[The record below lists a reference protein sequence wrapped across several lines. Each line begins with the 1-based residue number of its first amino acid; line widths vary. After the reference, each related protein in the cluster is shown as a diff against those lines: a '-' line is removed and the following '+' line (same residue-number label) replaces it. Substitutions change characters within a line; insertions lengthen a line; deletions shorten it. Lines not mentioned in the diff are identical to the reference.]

1 MAGSDLTKNDLKEAF
16 AEALKQ
22 HSRSSS
28 GFGGPTSSSGGKD
41 PMFDQVMS
49 GLTDQFKGLAKFGIG
64 VTTDSFTQLSKGG
77 MRVSDALNILGDNAR
92 GSGVLF
98 GETFGK
104 FSQLLAKGA
113 GFYEDNLDAFR
124 LLSKTGA
131 SFGNSLVAVG
141 EAAAGTRLGI
151 REFTS
156 LIETNNKAF
165 ATLPGGVAA
174 GSKMFAQASQELFD
188 KSGLIDEMTGLG
200 YTTEDLNSLLS
211 ATIVQQR
218 RMGLNDA
225 DARQVAI
232 EQVKSLGK
240 EMDLMAKLTGT
251 SRKEQEDILRKQQED
266 GQVQAALADEMAR
279 GGKNV
284 QEGFNAMTLAAQQ
297 AGPDFQKLSEQIF
310 AMGRP
315 TEDMIGKFNAIGPAA
330 QKALYESAEAAK
342 RGDEVRARELAER
355 AAALATIQQ
364 QSNTNRQLARQ
375 GEKDFM
381 DMQTQTRGFSTQL
394 MDIAAAN
401 KLNLQTEEGITKALE
416 IRRQQVEKE
425 QAASDGATKA
435 LIAIENA
442 TKDASAGIRQGI
454 VNQVNSSSPIG
465 MALKEFYSN
474 LDAAK
479 GKDNK
484 SNLDDAKGKDNKI
497 REASAEA
504 TNAAFSKL
512 IGTIA
517 DTAPSLKNKMKAVE
531 EGLTLSKEQ
540 GTGLTGKS
548 PELIGFITMLDKNSK
563 LNEMILTEA
572 KERKISQEQVIKE
585 MVAKGPEA
593 LDKIVKESLK
603 AKEAELQKEKERSK
617 LSIPEQ
623 RALENKERRQRQQ
636 EGGGG
641 ILDSIQSI
649 TGVGTMSV
657 DRLDILKGVSGFGT
671 REGGTVEKTG
681 KLTEPSDLLA
691 FIHQGERVLNPKETE
706 AFNNLGNKL
715 SNIALPI
722 SDKFSSSMSSM
733 MPKMQQA
740 LASQS
745 TSTVQS
751 TADQMFAGG
760 SNLSLNDVVD
770 RLERLNSTMTAMID
784 VQVDIGNKQIT
795 ATKSSGSS
803 NVYER
808 A

>member
-1 MAGSDLTKNDLKEAF
+1 MSLTKDDLKEAF
-16 AEALKQ
+16 ADALKQ

-28 GFGGPTSSSGGKD
+28 GFGGPTQSSSGGKD
-41 PMFDQVMS
+41 PIFDQVMS

-64 VTTDSFTQLSKGG
+64 ATADSFAQLSKGG

-98 GETFGK
+98 GETLGK
-104 FSQLLAKGA
+104 FSGLLAKGA

-124 LLSKTGA
+124 QLSKSGA

-151 REFTS
+151 REFTN
-156 LIETNNKAF
+156 LIDTNNKAF

-174 GSKMFAQASQELFD
+174 GSKLFSQASQELFD

-211 ATIVQQR
+211 TTIVQQR

-342 RGDEVRARELAER
+342 RGDDVRARELAER
-355 AAALATIQQ
+355 AAALATMQQ

-381 DMQTQTRGFSTQL
+381 DMQVQSRGFSTQL

-416 IRRQQVEKE
+416 IRRKQVEKE

-435 LIAIENA
+435 LIGIENA
-442 TKDASAGIRQGI
+442 TKDASSGIRQGI
-454 VNQVNSSSPIG
+454 VNQVNSSSPMG

-484 SNLDDAKGKDNKI
+484 I
-497 REASAEA
+497 REESAAA
-504 TNAAFSKL
+504 TDKAFSKL

-531 EGLTLSKEQ
+531 EGLALSKEQ

-563 LNEMILTEA
+563 LNEMILNEA

-585 MVAKGPEA
+585 MVAKGPQA
-593 LDKIVKESLK
+593 LDKIVTESLK
-603 AKEAELQKEKERSK
+603 AKEADVQKERERMQQPEWKRRLDEKKEKRES
-617 LSIPEQ
+617 
-623 RALENKERRQRQQ
+623 QQ
-636 EGGGG
+636 DGG
-641 ILDSIQSI
+641 ILNDIQSI
-649 TGVGTMSV
+649 TGVRTMGV
-657 DRLDILKGVSGFGT
+657 DQLNILKGVSGFGT

-733 MPKMQQA
+733 MPKMQQS
-740 LASQS
+740 LAAQNTASI
-745 TSTVQS
+745 QS